1 MEAVGALSST
11 QRNSQA
17 NLSSTSDRGMSALTS
32 EDFTQLIITELT
44 KQDPLQPNDTNELL
58 NQIATIRSIES
69 DTSLSTSLSS
79 LVKQNDFSSAA
90 TLIGKNISGVSID
103 NRRASGTVEAV
114 SKTRDGT
121 MVRLTTGEMLNWAN
135 VDSVQQ

>member
-1 MEAVGALSST
+1 MDAVGALSST
-11 QRNSQA
+11 QRNSQG
-17 NLSSTSDRGMSALTS
+17 NSGRGMSELSS

-44 KQDPLQPNDTNELL
+44 KQDPLQPNDTNALL

-79 LVKQNDFSSAA
+79 LVQQNDFSSAA

-114 SKTRDGT
+114 ARTRDGT
-121 MVRLTTGEMLNWAN
+121 MVRLATGEVLSWAN

>member
-1 MEAVGALSST
+1 MDAVGALSST
-11 QRNSQA
+11 QRNSQG
-17 NLSSTSDRGMSALTS
+17 SSSGTSGRGMNALTS

-44 KQDPLQPNDTNELL
+44 KQDPLQPNDTNALL

-79 LVKQNDFSSAA
+79 LVRQNDFSSAT

-114 SKTRDGT
+114 AKTRDGT
-121 MVRLTTGEMLNWAN
+121 MVRLTTGEVLSWAN

>member
-1 MEAVGALSST
+1 MSELS
-11 QRNSQA
+11 
-17 NLSSTSDRGMSALTS
+17 S

-44 KQDPLQPNDTNELL
+44 KQDPLQPNDTNALL

-79 LVKQNDFSSAA
+79 LVEQNDFSSAA

-114 SKTRDGT
+114 ARTRDGT
-121 MVRLTTGEMLNWAN
+121 MVRLTTGEVLSWAN